1 MVLSGLSVPLRTKK
15 MLFIKLLL
23 KCHHGEK
30 SISGLKKKSSNSLL
44 FTSRLF
50 QVKFALLESQEMVFS
65 MALSTLLMLW
75 LHKVAP
81 VAVMHLGGG
90 ERLLFYYT
98 HCDPRRY

>member
-1 MVLSGLSVPLRTKK
+1 

-30 SISGLKKKSSNSLL
+30 SISGLKKKKSSNSLL

-98 HCDPRRY
+98 RCDPRRY